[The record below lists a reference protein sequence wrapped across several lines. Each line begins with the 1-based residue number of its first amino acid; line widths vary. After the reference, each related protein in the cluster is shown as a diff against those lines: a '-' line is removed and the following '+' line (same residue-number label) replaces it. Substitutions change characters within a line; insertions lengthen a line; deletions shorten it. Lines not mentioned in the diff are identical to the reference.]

1 MGCVRLTTLRYN
13 ECFIGRFQFL
23 KLYQKFVY
31 RTTSKNSG
39 CGGGGLQEA
48 HKMSGEEGGRDW
60 SKLCNLRGRVSTLA
74 LILEGEM

>member
-39 CGGGGLQEA
+39 GGGEEA
-48 HKMSGEEGGRDW
+48 HKMSGVEGGRE
-60 SKLCNLRGRVSTLA
+60 
-74 LILEGEM
+74 LE